1 MIWIFLS
8 ICSSILIFVVFTY
21 LKKYS
26 VDNLQAILVN
36 YLVAFSIGQ
45 LQMGFSKSLFDIPQQ
60 PWINSVLILGFL
72 FITLFNLMA
81 WVSQNFGLTTVSIA
95 VKMSV
100 MVPISFGIWYYNE
113 SASVLKISAV
123 ILALLAVWM
132 STYKPQRIKSNPL
145 SIILPIILF
154 LGSGF
159 LDSFLKYNQEE
170 LVPAADQAWF
180 ASSIF
185 GFAGVFG
192 LVAIIYRYFTMHV
205 AFHWKAVV
213 GGIALGIPNYGSIY
227 FLLRALD
234 SPGMESS
241 TLFAINNVGIVALSS
256 LLGYFAF
263 KEKLSKINIAGIAL
277 AIIAIVLITF
287 VI

>member
-1 MIWIFLS
+1 MIWILLS
-8 ICSSILIFVVFTY
+8 ICSSILIFIVFKY
-21 LKKYS
+21 LKEFS
-26 VDNLQAILVN
+26 IDNLQAILVN

-45 LQMGFSKSLFDIPQQ
+45 AQMGFNQSPFAIVQQ
-60 PWINSVLILGFL
+60 DWFSSILILGFL

-100 MVPISFGIWYYNE
+100 MVPISFGIFYYGE
-113 SASVLKISAV
+113 SASALKIIAI

-132 STYKPQRIKSNPL
+132 STYKPQRIKSSPL
-145 SIILPIILF
+145 SIVLPIILF

-170 LVPAADQAWF
+170 LVAPADQAWF

-185 GFAGVFG
+185 GCAALFG
-192 LVAIIYRYFTMHV
+192 IALVLFRVLKDRV
-205 AFHWKAVV
+205 ALQSKALL

-234 SPGMESS
+234 SPGLESS
-241 TLFAINNVGIVALSS
+241 SLFAINNVGIVALSS
-256 LLGYFAF
+256 IIGYFAF
-263 KEKLSKINIAGIAL
+263 KEKLSLINVAGIVL
-277 AIIAIVLITF
+277 AILAIVLITQ
-287 VI
+287 VL

>member
-1 MIWIFLS
+1 MIWILLS

-21 LKKYS
+21 LKKFS
-26 VDNLQAILVN
+26 IDNLQAILVN

-45 LQMGFSKSLFDIPQQ
+45 AQMGFSKPLVSVLEQ
-60 PWINSVLILGFL
+60 PWLNSVLLLGFL

-100 MVPISFGIWYYNE
+100 MVPISFGIFYYNE
-113 SASVLKISAV
+113 SASALKISAI

-132 STYKPQRIKSNPL
+132 STYKPARIKSNPL
-145 SIILPIILF
+145 SIILPILLF

-159 LDSFLKYNQEE
+159 LDSFLKYNQQE
-170 LVPAADQAWF
+170 LVPAEDQAWF

-185 GFAGVFG
+185 GFAAIFG
-192 LVAIIYRYFTMHV
+192 IVAIIYRYFKMRV
-205 AFHWKAVV
+205 PLQFKALL
-213 GGIALGIPNYGSIY
+213 GGIALGVPNYGSIY

-241 TLFAINNVGIVALSS
+241 SLFAINNVGIVALSS

-263 KEKLSKINIAGIAL
+263 KEKLSPINIAGIIL
-277 AIIAIVLITF
+277 AIISILLIT
-287 VI
+287 VVL

>member
-1 MIWIFLS
+1 MIWIVLS

-21 LKKYS
+21 LKKFS
-26 VDNLQAILVN
+26 IDNLQAILVN

-45 LQMGFSKSLFDIPQQ
+45 AQMGFSKPLAAVIEQE
-60 PWINSVLILGFL
+60 WINSVLILGIL

-100 MVPISFGIWYYNE
+100 MVPISFGIFYYHE
-113 SASVLKISAV
+113 SASALKISAI

-132 STYKPQRIKSNPL
+132 STYKPARIKSNPL
-145 SIILPIILF
+145 SIILPILLF

-159 LDSFLKYNQEE
+159 LDSFLKYNQQE
-170 LVPAADQAWF
+170 LVPAEDQAWF

-185 GFAGVFG
+185 GFAAIFG
-192 LVAIIYRYFTMHV
+192 FFAMIYRYFKMHV
-205 AFHWKAVV
+205 PLQFKAII

-234 SPGMESS
+234 SPGLESS
-241 TLFAINNVGIVALSS
+241 SLFAINNVGIVALSS

-263 KEKLSKINIAGIAL
+263 KEKLSPLNIAGIIV
-277 AIIAIVLITF
+277 AIISILLIT
-287 VI
+287 VVL

>member
-1 MIWIFLS
+1 MIWILLS

-21 LKKYS
+21 LKKFS
-26 VDNLQAILVN
+26 IDNLQAILIN

-45 LQMGFSKSLFDIPQQ
+45 AQMGFSKPLFTIIDQ
-60 PWINSVLILGFL
+60 PWLSSVLILGFL

-100 MVPISFGIWYYNE
+100 MVPISFGIIYYQE
-113 SASVLKISAV
+113 SASALKISAI

-132 STYKPQRIKSNPL
+132 ATYKPARIKSNPL
-145 SIILPIILF
+145 SIILPILLF

-159 LDSFLKYNQEE
+159 LDSFLKYNQQE
-170 LVPAADQAWF
+170 LVPAEDQAWF

-185 GFAGVFG
+185 GFAAIFG
-192 LVAIIYRYFTMHV
+192 LVAIIYRYFKMHV
-205 AFHWKAVV
+205 PFQLKAII
-213 GGIALGIPNYGSIY
+213 GGLALGIPNYGSIY

-234 SPGMESS
+234 SSGIESS
-241 TLFAINNVGIVALSS
+241 SLFAINNVGIVALSS

-263 KEKLSKINIAGIAL
+263 KEKLSKINIAGIIL
-277 AIIAIVLITF
+277 AIVSIILITL
-287 VI
+287 VL

>member
-1 MIWIFLS
+1 MIWILLS

-21 LKKYS
+21 LKKFS
-26 VDNLQAILVN
+26 IDNLQAILVN

-45 LQMGFSKSLFDIPQQ
+45 AQMGFSKPLAAIIEQ
-60 PWINSVLILGFL
+60 PWLNSALLLGIL

-81 WVSQNFGLTTVSIA
+81 WVSQNFGITTVSIA

-100 MVPISFGIWYYNE
+100 MVPISFGIIYYYE
-113 SASVLKISAV
+113 SASALKISAI

-132 STYKPQRIKSNPL
+132 STYKPARIKSNPL
-145 SIILPIILF
+145 SIILPILLF

-159 LDSFLKYNQEE
+159 LDSFLKYNQQE
-170 LVPAADQAWF
+170 LVPAEDQAWF

-185 GFAGVFG
+185 GFAAIFG
-192 LVAIIYRYFTMHV
+192 LVAIIYRYFKMHV
-205 AFHWKAVV
+205 PLQFKAII
-213 GGIALGIPNYGSIY
+213 GGIALGIPNYGSIF

-241 TLFAINNVGIVALSS
+241 SLFAINNVGIVALSS

-263 KEKLSKINIAGIAL
+263 KEKLSPLNIAGIIV
-277 AIIAIVLITF
+277 AIISILLIT
-287 VI
+287 VVL

>member
-1 MIWIFLS
+1 MIWIVLS

-21 LKKYS
+21 LKKFS
-26 VDNLQAILVN
+26 IDNLQAILVN

-45 LQMGFSKSLFDIPQQ
+45 AQMGFSKPLAAIIEQD
-60 PWINSVLILGFL
+60 WISSVLILGIL

-100 MVPISFGIWYYNE
+100 MVPISFGIFYYNE
-113 SASVLKISAV
+113 SASALKISAI

-132 STYKPQRIKSNPL
+132 STYKPARIKSNPL
-145 SIILPIILF
+145 SIILPILLF

-159 LDSFLKYNQEE
+159 LDSFLKYNQQE
-170 LVPAADQAWF
+170 LVPAEDQAWF

-185 GFAGVFG
+185 GFAAIFG
-192 LVAIIYRYFTMHV
+192 LIAIIYRYFKMHV
-205 AFHWKAVV
+205 PLQFKAII

-234 SPGMESS
+234 SPGLESS
-241 TLFAINNVGIVALSS
+241 SLFAINNVGIVALSS

-263 KEKLSKINIAGIAL
+263 KEKLSPLNIAGIIV
-277 AIIAIVLITF
+277 AIISILLIT
-287 VI
+287 VVL